1 MDMAS
6 AERQAPSG
14 QEPSQATGL
23 LEQLSKINTA
33 NKLLQSRARQA
44 NDPETARKAETRGKQ
59 LDTAINSQNSLSSWT
74 DRFKAA
80 KQTDTPALLSAYKT
94 DAFVNDMAVRLKLA
108 GELANV
114 ATLEDAVKLQEQFI
128 RNAHQTFT
136 SAANSMGEI
145 FQVGAQKGYLNQQ
158 EFSTANNAIQQVIA
172 IQNNN
177 YLSALTSLE
186 KLSMTGIGALVD
198 PRTRMAELAQ
208 VRNAD
213 AVYRKEE
220 DARARK
226 KAGEYAELVSPAVVA
241 EAKREEAEA
250 KAKEAGFQQP
260 GQIFAQQLVV
270 EGTKWA
276 IKIQNAVSSEDW
288 LPVPEEICAVVKQNM
303 LKTAEAIPV

>member
-1 MDMAS
+1 MAS

-44 NDPETARKAETRGKQ
+44 NDPETARKAETRGRKF
-59 LDTAINSQNSLSSWT
+59 DSAINSQNSLSSWT

-80 KQTDTPALLSAYKT
+80 SHTPSDIPALLSAYKT
-94 DAFVNDMAVRLKLA
+94 DALVKDMAVRLKLA

-208 VRNAD
+208 VRNVD

-226 KAGEYAELVSPAVVA
+226 KAGELVGLVAPDVA
-241 EAKREEAEA
+241 EARQRKREEAIAEA
-250 KAKEAGFQQP
+250 PVTEPQV
-260 GQIFAQQLVV
+260 FAQQQIIATDAREDALVDV
-270 EGTKWA
+270 KPLAELVGNVWE
-276 IKIQNAVSSEDW
+276 IW
-288 LPVPEEICAVVKQNM
+288 LRMPALLNRQLFATPF
-303 LKTAEAIPV
+303 